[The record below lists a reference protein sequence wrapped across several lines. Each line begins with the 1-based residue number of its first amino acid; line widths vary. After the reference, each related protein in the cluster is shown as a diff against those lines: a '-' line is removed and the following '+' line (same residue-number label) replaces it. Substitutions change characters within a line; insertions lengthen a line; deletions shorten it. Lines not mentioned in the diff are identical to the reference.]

1 MAQALP
7 PVVSTVNQPVE
18 GKVAMGSFA
27 THFLEEIGEQVEQVE
42 QVDTKK

>member
-27 THFLEEIGEQVEQVE
+27 THFLEEIGE
-42 QVDTKK
+42 TG